1 MKQPKV
7 SEEVTVEEV
16 CSSGCVSMTFVTV
29 VSSPNGEDITLVTT
43 VVTVVLRVKF
53 LSKICCWS
61 VATLFESGITTTSYF
76 FESFSPVTSVILFA
90 EDKRE
95 GISRDD
101 RFETILT
108 SSLGTGKASTI
119 LVSLS
124 CCTTSDSLVG

>member
-1 MKQPKV
+1 
-7 SEEVTVEEV
+7 
-16 CSSGCVSMTFVTV
+16 MTFVTV

-76 FESFSPVTSVILFA
+76 FESFSPVVSVILFA

-95 GISRDD
+95 SISGGD
-101 RFETILT
+101 RFEIIRS
-108 SSLGTGKASTI
+108 SSLEGGTASTV

-124 CCTTSDSLVG
+124 CSTSSDSLDG